1 MATGH
6 PGRWKTYELVTQ
18 NYWWPGI
25 STFVRDYVD
34 GCALCQ
40 TTKKLPQSTIPL
52 QPNQVP
58 SDVWQNIT
66 MDFIIDLPVSKSF
79 DSILVV
85 VDHFSKATIITPCN
99 KTVTADDTAQLI
111 LDNVWQRTGL
121 PEQIISDRG
130 PQFASKVI

>member
-25 STFVRDYVD
+25 STFIRDYVD

-66 MDFIIDLPVSKSF
+66 MDFIVNLPVSKSF

-111 LDNVWQRTGL
+111 LDNVW
-121 PEQIISDRG
+121 
-130 PQFASKVI
+130 